1 MIEEQQK
8 EILEKRKALESALA
22 SIERRFGKGSIMPL
36 KSAERVKVEAI
47 PTGSLALDIATG
59 VGGIP
64 KGKIIEI
71 FGPESSGK
79 TTLALHVIA
88 EAQKRGGIAVFIDAE
103 HALDPKYAQKIGLM
117 WITSTFLSQITEN
130 KP

>member
-8 EILEKRKALESALA
+8 EILEKKKALESALA

-47 PTGSLALDIATG
+47 STGSLALDIATG

-71 FGPESSGK
+71 FGPE
-79 TTLALHVIA
+79 A
-88 EAQKRGGIAVFIDAE
+88 
-103 HALDPKYAQKIGLM
+103 
-117 WITSTFLSQITEN
+117 
-130 KP
+130 